1 MPPRRPDYFTHLRVH
16 SHYSLMRGT
25 ASIHDL
31 VSRASA
37 EGFQSLAL
45 TDFNALYGVV
55 VFTRA
60 CAEHGLR
67 PILGMTVAVSQ
78 IEGGPSDAFTC
89 PGHLVLLARNHAGYR
104 SLCRLSSLI
113 LGDPD
118 RQIQLSPLT
127 WEELKIHCEGL
138 LCLEGGKTGWL
149 YSYLRSGDREAA
161 VRYVAN
167 LSGLFREDCFLSLE
181 IQNADDHG
189 VAQEIVE
196 LGERFGTPAVAVRPI
211 YILEPGD
218 RSTLHLLAA
227 IDHNCRLEEVT
238 NSMLP
243 ACGDT
248 NVDLH
253 WLSLDEMTQCYQA
266 FPDALKT
273 VGRVLE
279 RCETSLPDGR
289 PIWPAPK
296 LLDGQSPDEVLAR
309 NARSGME
316 EKYGPEIEG
325 FVRDRLQMELDTIAH
340 RGYSPLF
347 LVVADIVLYARQA
360 RIPVNTRGSVAN
372 SLVAYCVGITT
383 IDPIAHDLLFERFLN
398 PARTDLP
405 DIDLD
410 FCSRRRDEVLNYVC
424 QEYGEDRVALVATI
438 NTLQLRSAVRET
450 AKAHGFEEVQIKKLT
465 AKLPRGWHPD
475 PRRRDQR
482 TVDEIL
488 AGMEDE
494 REREVV
500 KNGYRIVDQPR
511 HLSVHP
517 GGVVITPGPLT
528 DVVPVQWAPKGFL
541 ITQYDHSD
549 VETIGLPKIDLLG
562 IRALTVLADTTELVR
577 LHHDPDF
584 HLEGIPLDDQK
595 TGDLLSSGETIGVF
609 QCESHGAQRTLRQL
623 RARSVRDLAVSN
635 AFFKPGPATGGMAQA
650 FIRRYRGEEPVS
662 YLHPALKP
670 ILGSTMGVLIFQEQI
685 LRVAREIA
693 GLRWEEAD
701 YLRRGVSKFRAP
713 EMEAMRAR
721 FIAGCQRRPPDGHG
735 FTAQQAERLWEQVV
749 AFAGYGFNQG
759 HATAY
764 AGVSYRSA
772 YLKVHW
778 PAEFFCSRLAG
789 MGGYHHPAIYIA
801 EALRLGIRVRPPHIN
816 HSYRRFT
823 VSYEEEEG
831 KEPIPVLWMG
841 LDQVRDLRRKS
852 IQAIQSQ
859 RDEGLYASLQDLFT
873 RVSLQDRELTNL
885 IQCGALDGLGES
897 RAALLD
903 EAESV
908 VRAGTAYQRVFS
920 FAQASATPPE
930 TPAQRMKWEQH
941 ILGLPLSVHPIDT
954 IENIPEDVTPLSRL
968 PELTN
973 RRVVVIGTR
982 LPGWTGGKGFF
993 FSDGKSFVN
1002 VIMDQDAMANREKPP
1017 VWALFRLSGRWRV
1030 DEWGSGWFQAEEME
1044 EIGLG

>member
-1 MPPRRPDYFTHLRVH
+1 
-16 SHYSLMRGT
+16 MRGT

-31 VSRASA
+31 VSRASSDGLRA
-37 EGFQSLAL
+37 LAL
-45 TDFNALYGVV
+45 TDFDALYGVV
-55 VFTRA
+55 AFTRA
-60 CAEHGLR
+60 CLEHDIQ
-67 PILGMTVAVSQ
+67 PILGMTVPVST
-78 IEGGPSDAFTC
+78 IDGGSSEPFTC
-89 PGHLVLLARNHAGYR
+89 PGHLVLLARNQMGYR
-104 SLCRLSSLI
+104 SLCRLSSLV

-118 RQIQLSPLT
+118 RQISLNPLT
-127 WEELKIHCEGL
+127 WEELKTHREGL
-138 LCLEGGKTGWL
+138 LCLEGGRTGWL
-149 YSYLRSGDREAA
+149 EGYLRSGNREAA
-161 VRYVAN
+161 VRYVAK
-167 LSGLFREDCFLSLE
+167 LSGLYREDCFLSLE
-181 IQNADDHG
+181 IQNADDHD
-189 VAQEIVE
+189 VAREIVE
-196 LGERFGTPAVAVRPI
+196 IGKRFGAPAVAVRPI

-238 NSMLP
+238 SSMLP

-248 NVDLH
+248 DVELH
-253 WLSLDEMTQCYQA
+253 WLNPNEMTQCYQP
-266 FPDALKT
+266 FPDALHA
-273 VGRVLE
+273 VGRVVE
-279 RCETSLPDGR
+279 RCEPALPDGR

-296 LLDGQSPDEVLAR
+296 LLDDQSSDEALATS
-309 NARSGME
+309 ARSGLE
-316 EKYGPEIEG
+316 EKYGAEIGES
-325 FVRDRLQMELDTIAH
+325 VRDRLQMELDAIAH

-347 LVVADIVLYARQA
+347 LVVADIVRYARQVE
-360 RIPVNTRGSVAN
+360 IPVNTRGSVAN
-372 SLVAYCVGITT
+372 SLVAYCIGITT

-450 AKAHGFEEVQIKKLT
+450 AKAHGFEEARIKKLT

-482 TVDEIL
+482 TVEELL

-494 REREVV
+494 LEREVV
-500 KNGYRIVDQPR
+500 KNGYRIVGQPR

-517 GGVVITPGPLT
+517 GGVVITPGALT
-528 DVVPVQWAPKGFL
+528 DVLPVQWAPKGFL

-549 VETIGLPKIDLLG
+549 VEAIGLPKIDLLG

-584 HLEGIPLDDQK
+584 RLEEIPLSDQK

-609 QCESHGAQRTLRQL
+609 QCESQGAQRTLRQL
-623 RARSVRDLAVSN
+623 RARTVRDLAISN

-670 ILGSTMGVLIFQEQI
+670 ILESTMGVLIFQEQI

-701 YLRRGVSKFRAP
+701 HLRRGASKFRP
-713 EMEAMRAR
+713 SEMEAMRTR
-721 FIAGCQRRPPDGHG
+721 FIAGCQRRSPDGHG
-735 FTAQQAERLWEQVV
+735 FTQQQAERLWEQII

-772 YLKVHW
+772 YLKAHW
-778 PAEFFCSRLAG
+778 PAEFLCSRLAG
-789 MGGYHHPAIYIA
+789 MGGYHHPAIYMA
-801 EALRLGIRVRPPHIN
+801 EALRLGIQVRPPHIN
-816 HSYRRFT
+816 HSHRRFT
-823 VSYEEEEG
+823 VSYEEGEG

-852 IQAIQSQ
+852 IAAIRSQ
-859 RDEGLYASLQDLFT
+859 RDETLYTVLQDLIT
-873 RVSLQDRELTNL
+873 RVSLQDREVVHL

-903 EAESV
+903 ESESV
-908 VRAGTAYQRVFS
+908 VRAGTAYQRVFA
-920 FAQASATPPE
+920 FAKTSVTPPE
-930 TPAQRMKWEQH
+930 TPEQRLKWEMH
-941 ILGLPLSVHPIDT
+941 ILGLPVSVHPIDT
-954 IENIPEDVTPLSRL
+954 LAHVPEEVTPLSRL
-968 PELTN
+968 PESTN

-993 FSDGKSFVN
+993 FGDGKSFVN
-1002 VIMDQDAMANREKPP
+1002 VIMDEVALANREKPP
-1017 VWALFRLSGRWRV
+1017 VWKPLRLSGRWRV
-1030 DEWGSGWFQAEEME
+1030 DEWGGGWLQAEEIE
-1044 EIGLG
+1044 QIDARSD

>member
-1 MPPRRPDYFTHLRVH
+1 
-16 SHYSLMRGT
+16 MRGT
-25 ASIHDL
+25 ASIRDL
-31 VSRASA
+31 VLRASA
-37 EGFQSLAL
+37 EGLKSLAL

-55 VFTRA
+55 AFTRA
-60 CAEHGLR
+60 CEEHGIQ

-78 IEGGPSDAFTC
+78 IEGGPSDAFTY
-89 PGHLVLLARNHAGYR
+89 PGHLVLLAKNQAGYR

-113 LGDPD
+113 LGDLD
-118 RQIQLSPLT
+118 RQTHFTPLT
-127 WEELKIHCEGL
+127 WEDLKTHREGL

-149 YSYLRSGDREAA
+149 DGYLRSGDREAA
-161 VRYVAN
+161 VRYAAK
-167 LSGLFREDCFLSLE
+167 LSGLYREDCFLSLE
-181 IQNADDHG
+181 IHSADDHDD
-189 VAQEIVE
+189 VAQEVVE
-196 LGERFGTPAVAVRPI
+196 LGKRFGTPAVAVQPI

-218 RSTLHLLAA
+218 RAMLRLLAA
-227 IDHNCRLEEVT
+227 IDHNCRMEEVT
-238 NSMLP
+238 SSMLP
-243 ACGDT
+243 ARGDT

-253 WLSLDEMTQCYQA
+253 WLNPDEMTQRYQA
-266 FPDALKT
+266 FPDALRT
-273 VGRVLE
+273 VERVIE
-279 RCETSLPDGR
+279 RCESSLPDGR

-296 LLDGQSPDEVLAR
+296 LLDDQSPDEALAR
-309 NARSGME
+309 NARSGLE
-316 EKYGPEIEG
+316 EKYGSEIEG
-325 FVRDRLQMELDTIAH
+325 FVRDRLQMELDTIAL
-340 RGYSPLF
+340 RGYAPLF
-347 LVVADIVLYARQA
+347 LVVADIVRYARQA

-372 SLVAYCVGITT
+372 SLVAYCIGITT

-410 FCSRRRDEVLNYVC
+410 FCSRRRDEVLKYVV
-424 QEYGEDRVALVATI
+424 QEHGEDRVALVATI

-450 AKAHGFEEVQIKKLT
+450 AKAYGFEEAQIKKLT

-482 TVDEIL
+482 TVEEIL
-488 AGMEDE
+488 SGMQDK

-500 KNGYRIVDQPR
+500 NNGYRLVGQPR

-584 HLEGIPLDDQK
+584 DLERIPLDDQK

-650 FIRRYRGEEPVS
+650 FIRRYRGEEPVT

-701 YLRRGVSKFRAP
+701 HLRRGASKFRVP
-713 EMEAMRAR
+713 EMESMRAR
-721 FIAGCQRRPPDGHG
+721 FIAGCQRQPPDGHG

-772 YLKVHW
+772 YLKAHW
-778 PAEFFCSRLAG
+778 PAEFLCSRLAG

-816 HSYRRFT
+816 HSCRRFT
-823 VSYEEEEG
+823 VSYEEGEG
-831 KEPIPVLWMG
+831 KKPIPVLWMG

-852 IQAIQSQ
+852 IETIRSQ
-859 RDEGLYASLQDLFT
+859 RSGGLYTGLEDLIT
-873 RVSLQDRELTNL
+873 RVSLQDREVKNL

-897 RAALLD
+897 RTALLD
-903 EAESV
+903 EAENV
-908 VRAGTAYQRVFS
+908 VRAGTAYQQVFS
-920 FAQASATPPE
+920 FAVASITPPE
-930 TPAQRMKWEQH
+930 TPVQRMKWEQH
-941 ILGLPLSVHPIDT
+941 ILGLPVSVHPIDT
-954 IENIPEDVTPLSRL
+954 IEIPEDVTPLSRL
-968 PELTN
+968 PEFIN
-973 RRVVVIGTR
+973 SRVVVIGTR

-993 FSDGKSFVN
+993 FSDGKTFVN

-1017 VWALFRLSGRWRV
+1017 VWTLFRLSGRWRV
-1030 DEWGSGWFQAEEME
+1030 DEWGSGWFQADEME